1 VVDYVVEAG
10 MLPKFEVYPICE
22 DCKRETPQGPSLL
35 VPQTNFLRDNF
46 KTDYGESIMGAR
58 VLPYAS
64 GSLYELERTRYKYMM
79 VDFLLLKQ
87 KWAKFEPE
95 DWRAIMETF
104 LAQVFINDVH
114 KT

>member
-1 VVDYVVEAG
+1 MVS
-10 MLPKFEVYPICE
+10 
-22 DCKRETPQGPSLL
+22 QSW
-35 VPQTNFLRDNF
+35 
-46 KTDYGESIMGAR
+46 
-58 VLPYAS
+58 VLGFS
-64 GSLYELERTRYKYMM
+64 RTRYKYMM